1 MQKKTNQPKGNKMTI
16 KYIVKENSKIEM
28 WKHDKKKN
36 KTVSTFFNNKYAS
49 ILSKNDLDY
58 IASSKGGIFY
68 NFILGNRS
76 YRINGKNI
84 KEFKPLIDISKD
96 ENK

>member
-1 MQKKTNQPKGNKMTI
+1 MTI

-36 KTVSTFFNNKYAS
+36 KTASTFFNNKYAS

-68 NFILGNRS
+68 NFTLDNRS

-84 KEFKPLIDISKD
+84 KEFKPLVDISK
-96 ENK
+96 EGK

>member
-1 MQKKTNQPKGNKMTI
+1 METIKTKENNMTI

-58 IASSKGGIFY
+58 IASSKGDIFY
-68 NFILGNRS
+68 NFTLDNRS

-84 KEFKPLIDISKD
+84 KEFKPLVDISK
-96 ENK
+96 EGK